1 MPTPL
6 LQAAKAAEKFKV
18 SNCNEKNCKSK
29 CLMTKVVIHRRR
41 SASLVPAHSPQHVAR
56 VRGCNGSRYLIPT
69 KYPPRSISLETLT
82 TRRTM
87 SGMVPYKP
95 APKNSTSANRIRERY
110 LHQLGLQRGAV
121 GGAGGADPL
130 SSSQHYRAMLAQQNH
145 VVVISGLP
153 SLPEDRPSNPVTV
166 MESHDYS
173 TSRHTYHS
181 ITTLGSEILISDEL
195 SYDDG
200 TADADD
206 RMDDSA
212 HDGVVT
218 DNTTSALH
226 FPHMTTASRSTKN
239 QKHCQ
244 QQQQT
249 TSSTPC
255 NESLLHK
262 ALAYPPGGVHM
273 NMLFQ
278 PPNKSTSTTPTP
290 LSHPPE
296 LSFPWQSRG
305 NGVACNT
312 LLDLTDGGDSVKS
325 ECTSTTAESS
335 YHRDHRGGC
344 GMSATSIITQ
354 GGKQP
359 GVVNGGGA
367 ARNSGNT
374 NNCPTSSLTTELHGF
389 NIDSDCEAS
398 SVATLASIAT
408 TSTTHRSE
416 GGTSSPLS
424 TADGDTTKTTN
435 TVASHQSSKSSR
447 SAKSSSSGSS
457 RKKKLLLRATA
468 HERILKIRSDQ
479 SSKMRADVV
488 HTQRQGVGACIGD
501 DYDADDSKTRQHQQQ
516 LRHLNLQA
524 ASQDVMSRTPP
535 TIPGRLSYIDH
546 GSGRTPVASNCS
558 DALSNLRK
566 LREIEKNYKHLFP
579 YSSLWGNSSSS
590 VGGGEGGEGVHI
602 ALPSPPCLTTGV
614 YSTQPSRSSSIST
627 GILHNSRPNPLSPHP
642 QLTSTTPNPTME
654 TNSNTTAVPSWSI
667 DPISSTSFALQH
679 KNYTT
684 NSMVDSSS
692 STKKNSSSTR
702 NYHHERT
709 PSVERKNDTNLSLPR
724 NSIRGSNY
732 RHERTPSVDEDLL
745 EVAISLAGMKR
756 SG

>member
-1 MPTPL
+1 MPTD
-6 LQAAKAAEKFKV
+6 
-18 SNCNEKNCKSK
+18 EKNCI
-29 CLMTKVVIHRRR
+29 CLMTKIVIHRRR
-41 SASLVPAHSPQHVAR
+41 SASLVPAHSQHVAR
-56 VRGCNGSRYLIPT
+56 VRGRSGSRYLIP
-69 KYPPRSISLETLT
+69 KKSYPPRLISLETLT
-82 TRRTM
+82 TRHTTM
-87 SGMVPYKP
+87 SGMMPYKP

-121 GGAGGADPL
+121 GGADPL

-218 DNTTSALH
+218 DTTSALH
-226 FPHMTTASRSTKN
+226 ALHMTTSRSTKN
-239 QKHCQ
+239 QKHGQQQQQ

-249 TSSTPC
+249 TSTPC

-278 PPNKSTSTTPTP
+278 PPNKSSITPTP

-305 NGVACNT
+305 NNGVACNT

-344 GMSATSIITQ
+344 GMSAKSIAQ
-354 GGKQP
+354 GGKQL

-367 ARNSGNT
+367 TRNGGNT
-374 NNCPTSSLTTELHGF
+374 TNCPTSSLTTELHGF

-457 RKKKLLLRATA
+457 RKKMLLLRATA
-468 HERILKIRSDQ
+468 HERILKIRNDQ

-488 HTQRQGVGACIGD
+488 HSQRQGVGACIGD
-501 DYDADDSKTRQHQQQ
+501 DYDDTDDSKTRQHQQLQ
-516 LRHLNLQA
+516 HLNPQA

-558 DALSNLRK
+558 DVLSNLRK

-579 YSSLWGNSSSS
+579 YSSLWGNNSSSS
-590 VGGGEGGEGVHI
+590 VGGDEEGGEGVHI
-602 ALPSPPCLTTGV
+602 SLPSPPCLTTGV
-614 YSTQPSRSSSIST
+614 YSTQPSRSGSITT

-654 TNSNTTAVPSWSI
+654 TNSNTTAIPSWSTG
-667 DPISSTSFALQH
+667 PISSTSFALQH
-679 KNYTT
+679 KNYTA
-684 NSMVDSSS
+684 NSMVDSSSS

-709 PSVERKNDTNLSLPR
+709 PSVERKNDTNLLPR

-732 RHERTPSVDEDLL
+732 HHERTPSVDEDLL
-745 EVAISLAGMKR
+745 EVAMSLAGMKR

>member
-1 MPTPL
+1 MPTD
-6 LQAAKAAEKFKV
+6 ET
-18 SNCNEKNCKSK
+18 NCKSK
-29 CLMTKVVIHRRR
+29 CLMTKVVIHRRC
-41 SASLVPAHSPQHVAR
+41 SASLVPAHS
-56 VRGCNGSRYLIPT
+56 RGRSRYLIP
-69 KYPPRSISLETLT
+69 KKSYPPRLIISLETLT
-82 TRRTM
+82 TRHTTM
-87 SGMVPYKP
+87 SGMMPYKP

-121 GGAGGADPL
+121 GGADPL

-181 ITTLGSEILISDEL
+181 ITTLGSEILISDDF
-195 SYDDG
+195 SYDDN
-200 TADADD
+200 TAADD

-218 DNTTSALH
+218 DTTSALH
-226 FPHMTTASRSTKN
+226 FPHTTTASRSTKN

-244 QQQQT
+244 QQQQQT
-249 TSSTPC
+249 TSTPC

-273 NMLFQ
+273 NVLFQ
-278 PPNKSTSTTPTP
+278 PPNKSSTTPNQP
-290 LSHPPE
+290 LSHPPG
-296 LSFPWQSRG
+296 LSFPWQGRG
-305 NGVACNT
+305 NDGVACNT

-335 YHRDHRGGC
+335 YHRDHRGEC
-344 GMSATSIITQ
+344 GMSATSIITP

-367 ARNSGNT
+367 VRNSGNT
-374 NNCPTSSLTTELHGF
+374 ANCPTSSLTTELHGF

-424 TADGDTTKTTN
+424 TADGDTTKTIN

-468 HERILKIRSDQ
+468 HERILKIRNDQ

-488 HTQRQGVGACIGD
+488 HSQRQGVGACIGD
-501 DYDADDSKTRQHQQQ
+501 DYDDTDDSKTRQHQQQ
-516 LRHLNLQA
+516 LRHLNPQA

-558 DALSNLRK
+558 DVLSNLRK

-579 YSSLWGNSSSS
+579 YSSLWGNNSNSS
-590 VGGGEGGEGVHI
+590 VGGDEEGGEGVHI

-614 YSTQPSRSSSIST
+614 TPLSGIYTSSFLPPSRSSSITT

-642 QLTSTTPNPTME
+642 QLTSTTPNPTTE
-654 TNSNTTAVPSWSI
+654 TNSNTTAIPSWSI
-667 DPISSTSFALQH
+667 DPISSTSFALRH

-684 NSMVDSSS
+684 NSMVDSS

-709 PSVERKNDTNLSLPR
+709 PSVERKNDTNLLPR

-732 RHERTPSVDEDLL
+732 HHERTPSVDEDLL

>member
-1 MPTPL
+1 
-6 LQAAKAAEKFKV
+6 
-18 SNCNEKNCKSK
+18 
-29 CLMTKVVIHRRR
+29 MTKVVIHRRR
-41 SASLVPAHSPQHVAR
+41 SASLVPAHSQHVAR
-56 VRGCNGSRYLIPT
+56 VRGCSGSRHLIP
-69 KYPPRSISLETLT
+69 KS
-82 TRRTM
+82 M
-87 SGMVPYKP
+87 MPYKP

-121 GGAGGADPL
+121 GGADPL

-181 ITTLGSEILISDEL
+181 ITTLGSEILISDDF

-218 DNTTSALH
+218 DTTSALH
-226 FPHMTTASRSTKN
+226 FPHKTTSRSTKN

-249 TSSTPC
+249 TSTPC

-278 PPNKSTSTTPTP
+278 PPNESSTTPTP

-296 LSFPWQSRG
+296 LLSFPWQSRG
-305 NGVACNT
+305 NGVDSCNT

-344 GMSATSIITQ
+344 GMSATSITH
-354 GGKQP
+354 GGKQL

-367 ARNSGNT
+367 VRNSGNT

-479 SSKMRADVV
+479 SSKMRADVI
-488 HTQRQGVGACIGD
+488 HSQRQGVGACIGD
-501 DYDADDSKTRQHQQQ
+501 DYDTDDSKTRQHQQQ
-516 LRHLNLQA
+516 LQHLNHQA

-558 DALSNLRK
+558 DVLSNLRK

-579 YSSLWGNSSSS
+579 YSSLWGNNSSS
-590 VGGGEGGEGVHI
+590 VGGDEGGEGVHI
-602 ALPSPPCLTTGV
+602 ALPSPPCLTTGLTPLSGI
-614 YSTQPSRSSSIST
+614 YTSSLLQPSRSSSITS
-627 GILHNSRPNPLSPHP
+627 GILHDSRPNPLSPHP

-692 STKKNSSSTR
+692 TKKNSSSTR
-702 NYHHERT
+702 NHHHERT
-709 PSVERKNDTNLSLPR
+709 PSVERKNDTNLLPR

-732 RHERTPSVDEDLL
+732 HHERTPSVDEDLL
-745 EVAISLAGMKR
+745 EVAMSLAGMKR